1 MIYIDNEMLDYIIF
15 GIYIYIYIY
24 ILVCLSLYLNAN
36 EDSRLVQ
43 WWLMFAIKSFS
54 HYWRPFSISW
64 YIAHCNSIAKVFL
77 SKSCFICFIKSQ
89 FVNFPIWPFLAF
101 WFHRSTINYFV
112 TNYTIGSIRLICFC
126 KCHNSSKIAMDK
138 HY

>member
-1 MIYIDNEMLDYIIF
+1 MSVIKVVNIKAITDKIII
-15 GIYIYIYIY
+15 GRHWWS
-24 ILVCLSLYLNAN
+24 ILIMRCLIISYS
-36 EDSRLVQ
+36 ESHSI
-43 WWLMFAIKSFS
+43 LMFAIKSFS